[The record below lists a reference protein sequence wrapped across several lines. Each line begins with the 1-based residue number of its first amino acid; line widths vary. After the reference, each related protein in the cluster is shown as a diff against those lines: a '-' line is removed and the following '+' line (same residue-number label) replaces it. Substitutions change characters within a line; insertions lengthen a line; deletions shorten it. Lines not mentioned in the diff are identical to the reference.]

1 MVQRRVEHPLL
12 LFGPA
17 RDPDS
22 AQSLVPA
29 LAGLFPDGV
38 DYPNR
43 KEMKQRI
50 FLFLICLIHVLA
62 LFPKSADRF
71 FSQYNFKSVSYT
83 HLDVYKRQT

>member
-17 RDPDS
+17 LDPDS

-38 DYPNR
+38 ERRVRSLLGIEVLRGVLVETYEMPMR
-43 KEMKQRI
+43 TSTCSPAARPSKENQ
-50 FLFLICLIHVLA
+50 
-62 LFPKSADRF
+62 
-71 FSQYNFKSVSYT
+71 
-83 HLDVYKRQT
+83 